1 MIKKLSLKNFKCYE
15 EVELALSKI
24 NIITGTNS
32 SGKSTLIQAL
42 KLYEETNKD
51 NVKIFKDTENKK
63 RVLIDLTQNA
73 EDHFIGYNELLRK
86 RSLNSQEFK
95 SQEVIN
101 SFSISIDKKTKEYF
115 EVVYRDNNIVKNNL
129 AGVKAT
135 DLDSNNF
142 YFIHADRYFDSEQ
155 KTDCYSKNYVPKN
168 SNKNIADYIYD
179 HSLNLANSIS
189 ENLSDVLRNIGLIK
203 DRLQVEKMAN
213 LYNFKVD
220 GTPIEL
226 VGSGVRYTIPI
237 LLTVMTNRN
246 SVICI
251 ENPELHLHPK
261 AQTKLMNYLIEICE
275 KNDNQLIIETHSDHI
290 INSICVYIKENS
302 CNPLDFSTFFI
313 KDHNI
318 QLLPI
323 NTEGKFTETIPDFFD
338 EYEIQLEKLI
348 W

>member
-1 MIKKLSLKNFKCYE
+1 MIKNLNLKNFKCYE
-15 EVELALSKI
+15 EVELELSKV
-24 NIITGTNS
+24 NILTGTNS

-42 KLYEETNKD
+42 KLYEETIEG
-51 NVKIFKDTENKK
+51 NVKIFQDTANKE

-73 EDHFIGYNELLRK
+73 ENHFIGYKELLRK
-86 RSLNSQEFK
+86 RSLNYQEFNP
-95 SQEVIN
+95 QEVIN

-115 EVVYRDNNIVKNNL
+115 EVVFRENDIVKNNL
-129 AGVKAT
+129 AEVKAT

-142 YFIHADRYFDSEQ
+142 LFIHADRYFDSDQ
-155 KTDCYSKNYVPKN
+155 KPDYYSINYIPKN

-179 HSLNLANSIS
+179 HSLNLANSFS

-203 DRLQVEKMAN
+203 DRLQVEKEAN

-261 AQTKLMNYLIEICE
+261 AQTKLINYLIEICE
-275 KNDNQLIIETHSDHI
+275 KNDNQLIIETHSDHV
-290 INSICVYIKENS
+290 INSICVYIKENV
-302 CNPLDFSTFFI
+302 CDPLDFRTFFI

-318 QLLPI
+318 QLLSI
-323 NTEGKFTETIPDFFD
+323 NSEGKFTETIPDFFD